1 MSEPGKLEIAVGCVY
16 QNDDGEQR
24 LVVSINRSNANHV
37 AVWRT
42 PDSDLPLGAK
52 AQGSATVAIFQRW
65 AIRSRNATKEDWN
78 AFSQVEERRSWRKR
92 DRQAIRR
99 IKARMATQKA

>member
-37 AVWRT
+37 AV
-42 PDSDLPLGAK
+42 
-52 AQGSATVAIFQRW
+52 
-65 AIRSRNATKEDWN
+65 
-78 AFSQVEERRSWRKR
+78 
-92 DRQAIRR
+92 
-99 IKARMATQKA
+99 